1 MRKSYSKLSKVV
13 MMTLVSILAFLP
25 LVFCLT
31 GCAPLD
37 KSWVVNNLFPNIWV
51 FIAQLISAAIL
62 IVVMTWLVWKPTKS
76 MLQKRHDFIANEIN
90 EATKAKE
97 AATIQLNEVNQLKVD
112 ALSQA
117 MGITTQAKAEAFE
130 IIEQAKSEAKQVTT
144 KMKNDAQKDIEQEK
158 ESVRAKAQDNIIN
171 IAFDIANSVLEKE
184 VSKQDKDK
192 YIDELLDSIS
202 SDLKKGE

>member
-1 MRKSYSKLSKVV
+1 MCLVV
-13 MMTLVSILAFLP
+13 LLAFIP
-25 LVFCLT
+25 LLFCLT

-37 KSWVVNNLFPNIWV
+37 KSEVVNNLFPNLWV

-62 IVVMTWLVWKPTKS
+62 IVVMTWLVWKPTKA
-76 MLQKRHDFIANEIN
+76 MLQKRHDFIAKEI
-90 EATKAKE
+90 EDAMVAKE
-97 AATIQLNEVNQLKVD
+97 TATVQLNEVNQLKVE

-130 IIEQAKSEAKQVTT
+130 IIEQAKAEAKATAI
-144 KMKNDAQKDIEQEK
+144 KIKSNAKKDIEQEK
-158 ESVRAKAQDNIIN
+158 LDVRANAQDNIIN
-171 IAFDIANSVLEKE
+171 IAFEIANSVLKKE

-192 YIDELLDSIS
+192 YIDELLDTIA